1 MKPKVEVYFVIY
13 LATIISFF
21 AVESEVRRYKKNQ
34 DNLLL
39 QASQTQIDNLIQISE
54 NSSWNGDYSNFKLD
68 VFIDGDYSRE
78 KFNAIASFKFPED
91 ENSRDPVFKTFRSD
105 SLKLVDRQQN
115 KYSLQL
121 KTKEFGKYRNVE
133 GEIELEVQY
142 VPAFSEESMNY
153 WSEVFGGEKISQ

>member
-21 AVESEVRRYKKNQ
+21 AVETEVRRYKKNQ

-39 QASQTQIDNLIQISE
+39 QASKTQIDNLIQISE
-54 NSSWNGDYSNFKLD
+54 NSSWDGDYSNFKLD

-78 KFNAIASFKFPED
+78 NLKAIASFKFPKD
-91 ENSRDPVFKTFRSD
+91 EKSKNPVFKTFRTER
-105 SLKLVDRQQN
+105 LKLVNSQQN

-121 KTKEFGKYRNVE
+121 KTKEFGKYRNC
-133 GEIELEVQY
+133 LLY
-142 VPAFSEESMNY
+142 TSPSPRD
-153 WSEVFGGEKISQ
+153 